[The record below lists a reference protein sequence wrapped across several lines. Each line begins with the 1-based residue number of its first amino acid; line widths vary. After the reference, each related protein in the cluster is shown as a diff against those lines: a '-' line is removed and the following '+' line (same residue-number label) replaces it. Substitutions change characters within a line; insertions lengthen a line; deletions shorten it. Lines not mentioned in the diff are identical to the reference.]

1 MKLTEAEV
9 KRVAQLARINLNQ
22 EEIIS
27 HGQEITN
34 ILTWIEQLNDVDV
47 SHICLTDLVPKE
59 TMSERP
65 DEANTNSLADLVLKN
80 APKVNFNMFSVP
92 KMVE

>member
-1 MKLTEAEV
+1 MKLTEAEIM
-9 KRVAQLARINLNQ
+9 RVAQLARINLNQ
-22 EEIIS
+22 EEVTS

-47 SHICLTDLVPKE
+47 SHICLTDLVPQE
-59 TMSERP
+59 TMCERP
-65 DEANTNSLADLVLKN
+65 DVPSTNSLVDAVLKN
-80 APKVNFNMFSVP
+80 APQSSFNMFSVP

>member
-1 MKLTEAEV
+1 MKLTDAEI

-22 EEIIS
+22 DEVISYGNEIA
-27 HGQEITN
+27 N
-34 ILTWIEQLNDVDV
+34 ILTWIEQLNEIDV
-47 SHICLTDLVPKE
+47 SDICLTDLVPQE

-65 DEANTNSLADLVLKN
+65 DAPKADSFVDAVLKN
-80 APKVNFNMFSVP
+80 APQSRFNMFSVP